1 MGYNSVSPLTRTQ
14 PYNNKMLA
22 GGGGGTG
29 LGAYL
34 TPLVETGVLE
44 TPGSAMANTIIA
56 NTPGHLFDMVV
67 NNNAV
72 PSAPYADL
80 EQGTPAYNTA
90 LTQVATIKAAS
101 AALGRPY
108 KVAAITAIHG
118 ETDNRYFYLP
128 GPIAPNSPIYDTD
141 LATYESNLVTWQANY
156 EADIR
161 AITGQ
166 TGTIPLFTDQLSSF
180 FSSFGNTKTSSVPMA
195 QLAAAEHNPGKI
207 YMVTPKYFFRY
218 SDLHHMTAA
227 SYRWLGEYY
236 GKVIKKVV
244 VDHQDWKP
252 LSPTSITR
260 AGNVIY
266 AVFHVPSGR
275 LVFDVTNEL
284 ARSNKGFEYADN
296 TNSAY
301 ITGVQILG
309 LDTVKVTLSRTPT
322 GANQR
327 LRYAF
332 TGVIGAMPGAMVLGA
347 AGGNLRDTDPY
358 PSLYGNTLYNWC
370 VQFDKPITSCPPV
383 ADPIAGSATVC
394 EGGTTTLSNTSPG
407 GVWSSSGVNAR
418 VSALGVVT
426 GITVGTEVITYR
438 ITNSCGTAF
447 ATKTIA
453 VTTAPGAGVL
463 TGASTVCVSSAITLT
478 PSVPGGTWSATNA
491 NAVVFSG
498 IVRGM
503 RPGIDTIMY
512 KITSSCGVSTVTKT
526 IIVEPLPTIGP
537 ITGPSSVCV
546 GDNITLTDT
555 TTGGV
560 WTCTNPRAT
569 VTGGVVTGITSGA
582 DTVVYTLTT
591 GCGIVTITKRIMVDA
606 APGSVTLTG
615 SGNVCLGASTSLTPS
630 ASGGIWSASNTN
642 ATVYGGV
649 VRGYRAGTD
658 TITYSLTNSCGT
670 SVATK
675 TINIDPLPNAGVIT
689 GPASVCTGDTI
700 VLTDTA
706 AGGLWSAAGVYCTL
720 LGNNVIGRAAGAE
733 TITYTVTNICG
744 IATAT
749 KRITVN
755 IAPGTVTLSG
765 AANVC
770 VGTATAFTASA
781 PGGAW
786 SVATGN
792 ASVVSGIVRGVRAG
806 TDTIQYTITNGCGT
820 ATAKR
825 AIAVYPQPNAGY
837 ISGPSSVC
845 VGDTITLVDT
855 TTGGLWNAPGV
866 YCQMVGTKI
875 VGRSAGSEVI
885 SYTVVNSCGTA
896 TATKLI
902 TVLAATNA
910 GAIYGPE
917 KLCVGATIQ
926 YAHSIGGGAWSV
938 TNDVAT
944 MSGGG
949 FLTGVRKGTDT
960 IRYTISG
967 VCGLAIATLP
977 VSVAEAPNAGAIT
990 GPSCVII
997 GSSIKLTDT
1006 VPGGVWSVANA
1017 SASVTADGIVTG
1029 LFYGR
1034 NLIKYTVTNDCG
1046 AVMVGVPVDVEN
1058 PLSPIVGEKDMCVG
1072 HIATFAQSMAGG
1084 VWSSSAPN
1092 VATVGS
1098 ANGKVAG
1105 IAAGSAIITYTTPCG
1120 IVTTTVNIGELP
1132 PITGVSSIFPGKSTT
1147 LKPPVNGGWWTSSNT
1162 AVATIT
1168 QTGLLT
1174 GVASGTAIITYE
1186 LHIGCSSFLPVTI
1199 EKFITPPTPPTPQN
1213 MKLSVY
1219 PNPNT
1224 GDFVLG
1230 GTLNSNNSMD
1240 AHIHLVN
1247 TTGQIIYARTT
1258 LVFTNQINEHFYLNE
1273 QLPAGMYFLILETEK
1288 QREVFRFEVHHH

>member
-1 MGYNSVSPLTRTQ
+1 
-14 PYNNKMLA
+14 MLA

-34 TPLVETGVLE
+34 TPLLETGVLE
-44 TPGSAMANTIIA
+44 TPGSAMANSIIA
-56 NTPGHLFDMVV
+56 NTPGHLFDLVV

-80 EQGTPAYNTA
+80 ERGTTAYNTA
-90 LTQVATIKAAS
+90 LTQVSNITAA
-101 AALGRPY
+101 AAAIGRPY
-108 KVAAITAIHG
+108 KVTAITAIHG

-128 GPIAPNSPIYDTD
+128 GPIAPNTPAYDTN
-141 LATYESNLVTWQANY
+141 LATYEANLVRWQADY

-260 AGNVIY
+260 VGNVIY

-296 TNSAY
+296 TTSAY

-309 LDTVKVTLSRTPT
+309 TDSVKITLSRTPT
-322 GANQR
+322 GSNQR

-332 TGVIGAMPGAMVLGA
+332 TGVVGVMPGAVVPGA

-394 EGGTTTLSNTSPG
+394 EGGTTTLSDTSPG
-407 GVWSSSGVNAR
+407 GVWSSSGVNAS
-418 VSALGVVT
+418 VSFVGVVT
-426 GITVGTEVITYR
+426 GLSLGTEVITYR
-438 ITNSCGTAF
+438 ITNTCGSAF
-447 ATKTIA
+447 ATKTIS
-453 VTTAPGAGVL
+453 VTTSPGAGTL
-463 TGASTVCVSSAITLT
+463 TGASNVCVSSAITLT
-478 PSVPGGTWSATNA
+478 PSIPGGTWSATNA
-491 NAVVFSG
+491 NATVFSG
-498 IVRGM
+498 IVRGN
-503 RPGIDTIMY
+503 RPGIDTIVY
-512 KITSSCGVSTVTKT
+512 KITSSCGVTMVTKT
-526 IIVEPLPTIGP
+526 VSIDPLPAIGP
-537 ITGPSSVCV
+537 ISGPSSVCT
-546 GDNITLTDT
+546 GATITLTDT
-555 TTGGV
+555 TVGGV
-560 WTCTNPRAT
+560 WSCTNPRAT
-569 VTGGVVTGITSGA
+569 VSGGIVTGMSTGA

-591 GCGIVTITKRIMVDA
+591 GCGIIAITKRITVDA
-606 APGSVTLTG
+606 APGSVTISG
-615 SGNVCLGASTSLTPS
+615 AGNVCVGISTTLTPS
-630 ASGGIWSASNTN
+630 ATGGAWNASNTT
-642 ATVYGGV
+642 ATVYGGI
-649 VRGYRAGTD
+649 VRGYRGGLD
-658 TITYSLTNSCGT
+658 TITYSITNSCG
-670 SVATK
+670 SSAATK
-675 TINIDPLPNAGVIT
+675 TISVTPLPDAGAIT
-689 GPASVCTGDTI
+689 GPTSVCTGDTI
-700 VLTDTA
+700 TLTDTTP
-706 AGGLWSAAGVYCTL
+706 GGLWRSSGVYCTL
-720 LGNNVIGRAAGAE
+720 VGNTVIGRSAGAE
-733 TITYTVTNICG
+733 TITYTVRNICG
-744 IATAT
+744 VATAT

-755 IAPGTVTLSG
+755 IAPGSVILSG

-770 VGTATAFTASA
+770 VGTATAFSASA
-781 PGGAW
+781 SGGTW
-786 SVATGN
+786 SATN
-792 ASVVSGIVRGVRAG
+792 TSASVISGIVRGLSAG
-806 TDTIQYTITNGCGT
+806 IDTIQYTITNGCGSAT
-820 ATAKR
+820 ATR
-825 AIAVYPQPNAGY
+825 TIAIYPQPNAGY
-837 ISGPSSVC
+837 ITGPSSVC

-855 TTGGLWNAPGV
+855 ASGGLWNAAGV
-866 YCQMVGTKI
+866 YCQMVGPRI
-875 VGRSAGSEVI
+875 IGRSAGSEVI
-885 SYTVVNSCGTA
+885 SYTVVNGCGAA

-902 TVLAATNA
+902 TVLAATKA

-926 YAHSIGGGAWSV
+926 YAHSTGGGAWSV
-938 TNDVAT
+938 TNDVAS

-949 FLTGVRKGTDT
+949 FLTGVRKGIDT

-967 VCGLAIATLP
+967 VCGLAVATQT
-977 VSVAEAPNAGAIT
+977 VSVAEAPNAGNIS

-997 GSSIKLTDT
+997 GSTITLTDT

-1017 SASVTADGIVTG
+1017 SASVTNEGVVTG

-1072 HIATFAQSMAGG
+1072 HITTFAQSMPGG
-1084 VWSSSAPN
+1084 TWSSSAPN
-1092 VATVGS
+1092 VATVGTS
-1098 ANGKVAG
+1098 SGKVAG

-1132 PITGVSSIFPGKSTT
+1132 PITGVNSIFPGKSTT
-1147 LKPPVNGGWWTSSNT
+1147 LKPPLNGGWWTSSNT
-1162 AVATIT
+1162 GVATIT

-1186 LHIGCSSFLPVTI
+1186 LHIGCSSFLSVTV
-1199 EKFITPPTPPTPQN
+1199 ETFITPPTPPTPQN
-1213 MKLSVY
+1213 LKLSVY

-1273 QLPAGMYFLILETEK
+1273 KLPAGMYFLILETEK